1 MMPGEGAMTLP
12 AAGTVLLL
20 LAIAGCGGSGSGQ
33 PSCQA
38 QLLAGDLVITEIMA
52 NPQDRD
58 EGKEWFEIYN
68 RTANELDLT
77 GVRVSAARADGSGEM
92 LHVIGGANVA
102 SGDYLVLG
110 GMLAEVKPDYVD
122 YTYGADLGGLRNSGG
137 SLALHCGQALVD
149 RVVYL
154 EASDGVSLQFD
165 GSKTP
170 DSIANDDD
178 NNWCDARTEYDPQH
192 EPGSLGSPGLPNQA
206 CASDI
211 PPTSCKDGEAVRDV
225 VPPQVG
231 DLVITEF
238 MANPAAAGDTTGEW
252 FEVQVNRDIDL
263 NGLQLGK
270 AAGQWDTQ
278 LAALECLPVK
288 AGTHLVFAR
297 SADSQLNGGL
307 PRVDGVFGFALANSG
322 GGLAIGYGTTLLDAV
337 TYSSSRAGESTALE
351 PTLTDPEQNDNESYW
366 CPGQQPYGA
375 GDLGSPGAP
384 NPDCAITPEGKC
396 REGGNLRDQRLP
408 QAGDLVITEVMANP
422 DAAPDASGEWFE
434 LYVARDI
441 DINNL
446 QIGKTAPEVVQ
457 QLPGGDCLAVAAGSY
472 VVFAASQ
479 DAGQNGHLPQA
490 DFPLEVALTN
500 SGGGLFVGFAG
511 QVIDAVTYPAA
522 SKGASTMLDPGA
534 RDASANDNPDNWC
547 TTPAGTTY
555 GDGDRGTPGQANP
568 ACP

>member
-1 MMPGEGAMTLP
+1 MKPGRGAMAML
-12 AAGTVLLL
+12 AAGPLALVL
-20 LAIAGCGGSGSGQ
+20 AAAGCGGSGSGT

-68 RTANELDLT
+68 RTASSQDLT
-77 GVRVSAARADGSGEM
+77 GVRVTAARADGSGEL
-92 LHVIGGANVA
+92 LHVIGGANVDG
-102 SGDYLVLG
+102 GDYLVLG

-137 SLALHCGQALVD
+137 SLTLHCGEALID
-149 RVVYL
+149 RVIYL
-154 EASDGVSLQFD
+154 EASDGVALQFD

-178 NNWCDARTEYDPQH
+178 GNWCDARTEYDPQR
-192 EPGSLGSPGLPNQA
+192 EPGALGSPGLPNQA

-211 PPTSCKDGEAVRDV
+211 PPTSCRDGDSVRDV
-225 VPPQVG
+225 VAPQPG

-238 MANPAAAGDTTGEW
+238 MPNPAAVDDADGEW
-252 FEVQVNRDIDL
+252 FEVQVNRDVDL

-297 SADSQLNGGL
+297 SDDAQLNGGL
-307 PRVDGVFGFALANSG
+307 PRVDGVFDFVLANSSG
-322 GGLAIGYGTTLLDAV
+322 GVALGYGTTLLDAV

-351 PTLTDPEQNDNESYW
+351 PSLTDPQQNDNESYW
-366 CPGQQPYGA
+366 CHGQDAYGA

-384 NPDCAITPEGKC
+384 NPDCGITPEGKC
-396 REGGNLRDQRLP
+396 RDGGVLRDQRLP
-408 QAGDLVITEVMANP
+408 QAGDLVITEIMANP

-441 DINNL
+441 DLNWL
-446 QIGKTAPEVVQ
+446 QIGKNAPEVQQ
-457 QLPGGDCLAVAAGSY
+457 QLPGGDCLAVSAGSY
-472 VVFAASQ
+472 VVFAASS
-479 DAGQNGHLPQA
+479 DPAANGHLPGA
-490 DFPLEVALTN
+490 DFPLDFTLTN
-500 SGGGLFVGFAG
+500 SGGGLFVGFAD
-511 QVIDAVTYPAA
+511 QVLDAVTYPAA
-522 SKGASTMLDPGA
+522 TAGASTMLDQGSL
-534 RDASANDNPDNWC
+534 DAAANDDPAAWC
-547 TTPAGTTY
+547 TTVAGTTY